1 MVRNLASRIATAAI
15 ASLPLV
21 AQAQGTM
28 DIGLYQ
34 QNGNLEVKV
43 RPSSEF
49 DGVFSSVV
57 FTLRWDKS
65 TGITLGEPVVPDG
78 TPIRTDRS
86 GQLHEEG
93 VFNYMVYAGF
103 GFDLMSE
110 SGQRYEAGKE
120 YTILTIPVQGKGVV
134 ELVND
139 TWTNVPANN
148 GDYYVSLGGYDKT
161 GVIYKGMAATT
172 DLDGSVTIKPNPN
185 HGVFQFSFFCDE
197 PSDLRVEVVNN
208 LGQTNFSETLRGF
221 SGSYVKDMDLTRES
235 EGAYYLKITRG
246 GNTGTHKIVYQ
257 R

>member
-1 MVRNLASRIATAAI
+1 MVRHFAASIALAAL
-15 ASLPLV
+15 ASLP
-21 AQAQGTM
+21 ASTNAQGNM

-34 QNGNLEVKV
+34 HDGQLEVKV
-43 RPSSEF
+43 RPTSEF

-57 FTLRWDKS
+57 FSLRWDKA
-65 TGITLGEPVVPDG
+65 TDIVLGEPVVPEG
-78 TPIRTDRS
+78 TPIRTNRS
-86 GQLHEEG
+86 GQKHEEG

-103 GFDLMSE
+103 GFDVMSA

-120 YTILTIPVQGKGVV
+120 YTIVTIPVQGKGVV

-139 TWTNVPANN
+139 NWTSVPTNN

-172 DLDGSVTIKPNPN
+172 DLDGSVNIKPNPN
-185 HGVFQFSFFCDE
+185 HGLFQFSFFCDE

-208 LGQTNFSETLRGF
+208 LGQTSFSESLRGF

-235 EGAYYLKITRG
+235 EGPYYLKITRG